1 VNILVNG
8 KPHELPADATV
19 AGLLEQFQSPRF
31 VAVEVNGEVI
41 PRPRHAETILR
52 EGDAVELV
60 TLMGGG

>member
-1 VNILVNG
+1 MKILVNG
-8 KPHELPADATV
+8 KPYELPAEATV

-41 PRPRHAETILR
+41 PRPRHATTSLR
-52 EGDAVELV
+52 EGDVVELV